1 MNLFVPGVKSEPKAV
16 FLEPKPVPHLQHLHN
31 HCNNDVNSNVTMDN
45 NNSMPPEVNR
55 QHPDPEETK
64 DPLCENQT
72 ATPMNETH
80 SNVDF
85 YP

>member
-1 MNLFVPGVKSEPKAV
+1 
-16 FLEPKPVPHLQHLHN
+16 
-31 HCNNDVNSNVTMDN
+31 MDN
-45 NNSMPPEVNR
+45 NNSMPPEVNQ